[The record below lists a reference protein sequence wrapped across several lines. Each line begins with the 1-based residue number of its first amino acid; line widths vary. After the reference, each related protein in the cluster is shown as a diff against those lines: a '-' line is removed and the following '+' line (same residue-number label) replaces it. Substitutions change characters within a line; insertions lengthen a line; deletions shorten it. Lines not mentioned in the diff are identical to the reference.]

1 VFLGDTSYPYVRTSK
16 SKPKSAV
23 PIVHVYKNCS
33 YPSIH
38 VYLHQEKSY
47 NVSKTEKPGRKV
59 NE

>member
-1 VFLGDTSYPYVRTSK
+1 MQTMVGS
-16 SKPKSAV
+16 
-23 PIVHVYKNCS
+23 IH
-33 YPSIH
+33 PSIH